1 MSAPRRWR
9 EVGLDEVAD
18 GFEIRLDGRP
28 LRLGDDLGLLIAK
41 RPLAEAIRDEWQ
53 LAGQE
58 EGSGVRPEAIEL
70 TRLAATQQHRI
81 APARAAMIEE
91 LLPWGRDDLLRYR
104 DPDIAVAEEQAER
117 WDSVL
122 DGLARRHGLRPGI
135 AIGLAPLVPQAGEDA
150 RWRAILSPLPDAALT
165 ALGTLVP
172 ALGSLVLALALVED
186 QIGPEQAVALSR
198 LEESR
203 QAARWGSDPVIEA
216 KEASVLHEVRQA
228 YRFLVLSRD

>member
-1 MSAPRRWR
+1 MICCATATPISPSPRSRPSDGTRFSTGWPGGTACVRASRSGSRRW
-9 EVGLDEVAD
+9 
-18 GFEIRLDGRP
+18 
-28 LRLGDDLGLLIAK
+28 
-41 RPLAEAIRDEWQ
+41 
-53 LAGQE
+53 
-58 EGSGVRPEAIEL
+58 
-70 TRLAATQQHRI
+70 
-81 APARAAMIEE
+81 
-91 LLPWGRDDLLRYR
+91 
-104 DPDIAVAEEQAER
+104 
-117 WDSVL
+117 
-122 DGLARRHGLRPGI
+122 
-135 AIGLAPLVPQAGEDA
+135 
-150 RWRAILSPLPDAALT
+150 WRAILSPLPDAALT